1 MPETFSQRFCS
12 IAPSAPTGWIYI
24 KKRRENCLV
33 RVADGEL
40 TVLQE
45 PEGGPVVRAPIAEVQ
60 VVTPPELRGLLIVF
74 LEYERS
80 WLAVEFSGVYRA
92 QRAAAGQ
99 RPTDSGLLRRTFG
112 FAPRV
117 GELSRCL
124 TRQLSADFTTALLA
138 AGATDN
144 PTHRVNPARPR
155 A

>member
-12 IAPSAPTGWIYI
+12 VAPSSPTGWIYLHE
-24 KKRRENCLV
+24 RRENCLV

-45 PEGGPVVRAPIAEVQ
+45 PEGGPVIRAPNAEVKI
-60 VVTPPELRGLLIVF
+60 VTPPELRGLLIVF
-74 LEYERS
+74 LEYDHT

-99 RPTDSGLLRRTFG
+99 RSADSGLLKTIFG
-112 FAPRV
+112 LAPTV
-117 GELSRCL
+117 GELSTRL
-124 TRQLSADFTTALLA
+124 TCQLAADFTTALLA
-138 AGATDN
+138 AGATDS
-144 PTHRVNPARPR
+144 PTPRVNPARPR